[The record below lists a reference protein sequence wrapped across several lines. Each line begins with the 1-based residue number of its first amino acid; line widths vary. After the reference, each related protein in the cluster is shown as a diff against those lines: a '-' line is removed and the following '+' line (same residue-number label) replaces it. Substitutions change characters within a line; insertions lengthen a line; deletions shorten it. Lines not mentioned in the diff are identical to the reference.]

1 MSLLK
6 VDHLEVSFRLP
17 EARRIQA
24 VQDLSF
30 DIDTQ
35 RILGIVGESGSG
47 KSVTAM
53 SLLRL
58 LPRNAEIRGRVQF
71 AGRNLLELPERDLR
85 RVRGRDIGMIF
96 QDPGSA
102 LNPVLSIGQQLLEP
116 LQLHLK
122 LSRAKAREKALALLE
137 EVGIPEPR
145 ARLKAYP
152 HELSGGQ
159 QQRVM
164 IAMALACE
172 PALLI
177 ADEPTTALDV
187 TVQRQIIDLLLQ
199 LHRQRKMSLLF
210 ISHDLNL
217 VGQIAHEVLVMRGG
231 EMQECGAT
239 QRVFHAPQSDY
250 ARQLL
255 AARPQLQLSPPIR
268 TLSDRVLLEVQQ
280 LNKVYRLRTGLWQ
293 RKNLVAVRD
302 VSFQVRQGSTLGI
315 VGESGSGKTTTALM
329 LLGLVPASS
338 GQVLLDGK
346 NLLTQSSAEWRQLRK
361 RLQVVFQNPYAS
373 LNPRF
378 SIAQTL
384 TEPMQIHGLG
394 GTQQERQQRAVALL
408 QRVGLE
414 PAALGQYPHEFSG
427 GQRQRIALAR
437 ALAVEPEIIVF
448 DEALSALDVSVQADI
463 LKLLRDLQQER
474 GLTYLFIS
482 HDLAVVSLLADDI
495 LVLRDGRVVEAG
507 SVQKVLQQ
515 PGQAYT
521 SELLQAAQYLYTD
534 PVL

>member
-1 MSLLK
+1 
-6 VDHLEVSFRLP
+6 
-17 EARRIQA
+17 
-24 VQDLSF
+24 
-30 DIDTQ
+30 
-35 RILGIVGESGSG
+35 
-47 KSVTAM
+47 
-53 SLLRL
+53 
-58 LPRNAEIRGRVQF
+58 
-71 AGRNLLELPERDLR
+71 
-85 RVRGRDIGMIF
+85 
-96 QDPGSA
+96 
-102 LNPVLSIGQQLLEP
+102 
-116 LQLHLK
+116 
-122 LSRAKAREKALALLE
+122 
-137 EVGIPEPR
+137 
-145 ARLKAYP
+145 
-152 HELSGGQ
+152 
-159 QQRVM
+159 
-164 IAMALACE
+164 
-172 PALLI
+172 
-177 ADEPTTALDV
+177 
-187 TVQRQIIDLLLQ
+187 
-199 LHRQRKMSLLF
+199 
-210 ISHDLNL
+210 
-217 VGQIAHEVLVMRGG
+217 
-231 EMQECGAT
+231 
-239 QRVFHAPQSDY
+239 
-250 ARQLL
+250 
-255 AARPQLQLSPPIR
+255 
-268 TLSDRVLLEVQQ
+268 
-280 LNKVYRLRTGLWQ
+280 
-293 RKNLVAVRD
+293 
-302 VSFQVRQGSTLGI
+302 VRQGSTLGI

-394 GTQQERQQRAVALL
+394 VTQQERQQRAAALL
-408 QRVGLE
+408 QRVGLA

-482 HDLAVVSLLADDI
+482 HDLAVVSSLADDI

-507 SVQKVLQQ
+507 PVQKVLQQ

>member
-6 VDHLEVSFRLP
+6 VDHLEVSFRLS
-17 EARRIQA
+17 EGRRVQA

-30 DIDTQ
+30 EIDTQ

-58 LPRNAEIRGRVQF
+58 LPRNAQIQGRVQF

-217 VGQIAHEVLVMRGG
+217 VGQIADEVLVMRSG
-231 EMQECGAT
+231 EMQECGVT
-239 QRVFHAPQSDY
+239 QRVFNAPSNDY
-250 ARQLL
+250 TRQLL
-255 AARPQLQLSPPIR
+255 AARPQLQLHRPTRALPERMI
-268 TLSDRVLLEVQQ
+268 LEVQQ
-280 LNKVYRLRTGLWQ
+280 LNKVYRLRSGLWQ
-293 RKNLVAVRD
+293 RKNLVAVQD

-338 GQVLLDGK
+338 GRVLLDGK
-346 NLLTQSSAEWRQLRK
+346 NLLTQSGLEWRKLRK

-394 GTQQERQQRAVALL
+394 TSRQACEHKAAALL

-414 PAALGQYPHEFSG
+414 SSALGQYPHEFSG

-448 DEALSALDVSVQADI
+448 DEAVSALDVSVQADI

-482 HDLAVVSLLADDI
+482 HDLAVVSSLADDL
-495 LVLRDGRVVEAG
+495 LVLQNGSVVEHG
-507 SVQKVLQQ
+507 S
-515 PGQAYT
+515 
-521 SELLQAAQYLYTD
+521 AAQVLSNPEKDYTRALID
-534 PVL
+534 AIPKAV

>member
-1 MSLLK
+1 MSLLQVENLK
-6 VDHLEVSFRLP
+6 VAFRRADGQRLT
-17 EARRIQA
+17 A
-24 VQDLSF
+24 VQNLSF
-30 DIDTQ
+30 EIDTQ

-58 LPRNAEIRGRVQF
+58 LPRNADIQGRVQF
-71 AGRNLLELPERDLR
+71 ANRNLLELPERELR
-85 RVRGRDIGMIF
+85 RVRGRDIGLIF
-96 QDPGSA
+96 QDPASA
-102 LNPVLSIGQQLLEP
+102 LNPVLTVGQQLREP
-116 LQLHLK
+116 LQLHMR
-122 LSRAKAREKALALLE
+122 LSRAGAQEKALALLE

-217 VGQIAHEVLVMRGG
+217 VGQVAHEVLVMRAG
-231 EMQECGAT
+231 EMQETGPT
-239 QRVFHAPQSDY
+239 ERVFTTPQSDY
-250 ARQLL
+250 TRQLL
-255 AARPQLQLSPPIR
+255 AARPQLQLSPPTR

-280 LNKVYRLRTGLWQ
+280 LNKVYRLRSGLWQ
-293 RKNLVAVRD
+293 RKNLVAVQD

-338 GQVLLDGK
+338 GRVLLDGK
-346 NLLTQSSAEWRQLRK
+346 NLLTQSGLEWRKLRK

-394 GTQQERQQRAVALL
+394 GSRQACEHKAAALL

-414 PAALGQYPHEFSG
+414 PSALGQYPHEFSG

-482 HDLAVVSLLADDI
+482 HDLAVVSSLADDL
-495 LVLRDGRVVEAG
+495 LVLQNGSVVEHG
-507 SVQKVLQQ
+507 S
-515 PGQAYT
+515 
-521 SELLQAAQYLYTD
+521 AAQVLSNPEKDYTRALID
-534 PVL
+534 AIPKAV

>member
-122 LSRAKAREKALALLE
+122 LSRTKAREKALALLE

-187 TVQRQIIDLLLQ
+187 TVQRQIIDLL
-199 LHRQRKMSLLF
+199 
-210 ISHDLNL
+210 
-217 VGQIAHEVLVMRGG
+217 
-231 EMQECGAT
+231 
-239 QRVFHAPQSDY
+239 
-250 ARQLL
+250 
-255 AARPQLQLSPPIR
+255 
-268 TLSDRVLLEVQQ
+268 
-280 LNKVYRLRTGLWQ
+280 
-293 RKNLVAVRD
+293 
-302 VSFQVRQGSTLGI
+302 
-315 VGESGSGKTTTALM
+315 
-329 LLGLVPASS
+329 
-338 GQVLLDGK
+338 
-346 NLLTQSSAEWRQLRK
+346 
-361 RLQVVFQNPYAS
+361 
-373 LNPRF
+373 
-378 SIAQTL
+378 
-384 TEPMQIHGLG
+384 
-394 GTQQERQQRAVALL
+394 
-408 QRVGLE
+408 
-414 PAALGQYPHEFSG
+414 
-427 GQRQRIALAR
+427 
-437 ALAVEPEIIVF
+437 
-448 DEALSALDVSVQADI
+448 
-463 LKLLRDLQQER
+463 
-474 GLTYLFIS
+474 
-482 HDLAVVSLLADDI
+482 
-495 LVLRDGRVVEAG
+495 
-507 SVQKVLQQ
+507 
-515 PGQAYT
+515 
-521 SELLQAAQYLYTD
+521 
-534 PVL
+534 